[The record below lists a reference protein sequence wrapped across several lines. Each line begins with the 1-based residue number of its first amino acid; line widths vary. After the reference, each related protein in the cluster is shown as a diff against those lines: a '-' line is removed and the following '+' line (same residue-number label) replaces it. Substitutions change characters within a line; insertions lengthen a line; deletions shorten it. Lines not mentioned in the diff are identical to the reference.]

1 MNKIKLGVI
10 GGGINSA
17 VGYAHFSAVNLDSK
31 FVYHKGFFSREHKI
45 NIESAEKYKIKR
57 ENLFSNLDEL
67 INSDSDIDSWLI
79 LTPTPT
85 HFEILKKLKLTSK
98 PVICEKALCS
108 NLNEAEEISK
118 IYNSQDLFV
127 IFNYTGY
134 PMVREAREIIKSG
147 VLGELVTI
155 NMEMPQSG
163 FIKRNSIG
171 KIPMPQDWRLQD
183 DEIATIS
190 LDLGVHLHSLL
201 CFICDLQP
209 KEIFANA
216 NSFGLNKTIID
227 NILVS
232 MSFEGGAI
240 GSFWFSKTALGNL
253 NGLKFRIFGTKGSIE
268 WIQETPDFLKYS
280 NENGVISIINLA
292 NNHLITANKPS
303 YNRFKAGHPTGFIE
317 ALANY
322 YLSIYNKLTELKGGN
337 YLLTLNEVQQGM
349 ILMHLIQ
356 QSIEQKANKNL

>member
-1 MNKIKLGVI
+1 MKKIKLGVI

-31 FVYHKGFFSREHKI
+31 FAYHKGFFSRDTKT
-45 NIESAEKYKIKR
+45 NIESAEKYKIKN
-57 ENLFSNLDEL
+57 ENLFSSLDDL

-85 HFEILKKLKLTSK
+85 HFEILKKLKATSK

-118 IYNSQDLFV
+118 IYNSKDLFV

-134 PMVREAREIIKSG
+134 PMVREARDMIKSG
-147 VLGELVTI
+147 VLGELVSI

-201 CFICDLQP
+201 SFICDLQP
-209 KEIFANA
+209 KELFANS

-227 NILVS
+227 NVIVS

-240 GSFWFSKTALGNL
+240 GNFWYSKTALGYL

-268 WIQETPDFLKYS
+268 WIQETPDFLKFS
-280 NENGVISIINLA
+280 NENGVTSIINLS
-292 NNHLITANKPS
+292 NNQLLSANKLI

-322 YLSIYNKLTELKGGN
+322 YISIYSKLIELNDDN
-337 YLLTLNEVQQGM
+337 YLLSIKEVQQGM
-349 ILMHLIQ
+349 KLMHSIQ
-356 QSIEQKANKNL
+356 QSINQKDIEKL